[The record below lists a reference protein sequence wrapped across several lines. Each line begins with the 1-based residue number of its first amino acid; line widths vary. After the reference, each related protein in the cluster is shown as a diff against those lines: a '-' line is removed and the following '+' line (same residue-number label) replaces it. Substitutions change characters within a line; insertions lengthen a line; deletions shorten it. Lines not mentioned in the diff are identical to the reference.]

1 MSTFGYKGD
10 DSDSDSDTESDSDM
24 AAYPYLD

>member
-10 DSDSDSDTESDSDM
+10 YSDLDSETKSDSDM
-24 AAYPYLD
+24 TAYPYLG